1 MLKQRAGKKVNEAD
15 SSEAEV
21 KKLFSE
27 AVKSII
33 KTIDDIEKNED
44 TRRMK
49 SVIGTAYT
57 RTKSTFLKENCP
69 PIKFIGEGSS
79 RAAYAME
86 GGLCMKLAMNEA
98 GTAQNKAEVENTYS
112 SSALEI
118 FPRVHGIGGK
128 CLGILVE
135 CVATYDDPYKFSVE
149 FIDCLK
155 FRSWKN
161 GGYDFPTE
169 PVGEFLSEVQKKAAE
184 ENSSFDEA
192 VKEAGDE
199 SRWQSW
205 KDLAEMVLRPQ
216 NAAQKFLRMTAEWA
230 AENPQ
235 RLLAADM
242 SNPDNW
248 GLAVRNGEVVPIVL
262 DAGFSEPVK
271 KAFYSH

>member
-1 MLKQRAGKKVNEAD
+1 MQIVTVDMLKQLAGKKVNEAD

-98 GTAQNKAEVENTYS
+98 GTA
-112 SSALEI
+112 
-118 FPRVHGIGGK
+118 
-128 CLGILVE
+128 
-135 CVATYDDPYKFSVE
+135 
-149 FIDCLK
+149 
-155 FRSWKN
+155 
-161 GGYDFPTE
+161 
-169 PVGEFLSEVQKKAAE
+169 
-184 ENSSFDEA
+184 
-192 VKEAGDE
+192 
-199 SRWQSW
+199 
-205 KDLAEMVLRPQ
+205 
-216 NAAQKFLRMTAEWA
+216 
-230 AENPQ
+230 
-235 RLLAADM
+235 
-242 SNPDNW
+242 
-248 GLAVRNGEVVPIVL
+248 
-262 DAGFSEPVK
+262 
-271 KAFYSH
+271 